1 MDDAKRIIYVAL
13 IMTVAADIDIKK
25 IVIGIYVW

>member
-13 IMTVAADIDIKK
+13 IMTVAADIVIKK
-25 IVIGIYVW
+25 RGIGIYVW